1 MSTQKKNHQAH
12 RDIAAIKSQPTGDR
26 IYMDYASTTPCDKRV
41 VQTMTKFLSEDG
53 EFGNPASRSHSFGW
67 SAEEAVEEARKNIA
81 DLIGANPKEI
91 IFTSGAT
98 EADNLAVKGIADFYQ
113 ANGKHIV
120 TSKIEHKAV
129 LDPCRELE
137 RQGFEVTY
145 LDPNEE
151 GLVTADMVKDA
162 VRDDTILVSIMYI
175 NNEMG
180 TINDIE
186 GIGNFCFE
194 NKIIFHVDAAQA
206 TGKIDFNLQ
215 ELPVHAMS
223 LSAHKTYG
231 PKGIG
236 ALYLRRKPRVR
247 LRSQIQGGGHE
258 RGFRSGTLPT
268 HQIVG
273 MGEAFKY
280 ARLEMEENKKHI
292 KMLHD
297 RLLDKLINI
306 EETYINGSLDNKVPN
321 ILNMSFNYIEGES
334 LIMALDNVAVSS
346 GSACTSASLE
356 PSYVLRAIGRD
367 DELAHSSIRFSFG
380 RNTSIEEVDQV
391 ANTMV
396 KVIEQLRELSPLWDM
411 YLDGVDF
418 STIEWDD
425 H

>member
-1 MSTQKKNHQAH
+1 MDHKQH
-12 RDIAAIKSQPTGDR
+12 RDVTATIDTHAESSGNR

-41 VQTMTKFLSEDG
+41 VETMVKYMTDEG

-67 SAEEAVEEARKNIA
+67 KADDAVDEARKNVA
-81 DLIGANPKEI
+81 ELIGADPKEI
-91 IFTSGAT
+91 VFTSGAT
-98 EADNLAVKGIADFYQ
+98 EADNLAIKGIADFYQ
-113 ANGKHIV
+113 SKGKHII

-137 RQGFEVTY
+137 RDGFEVTY
-145 LDPNEE
+145 LDPNED
-151 GLVTADMVKDA
+151 GIVTADMVIDA

-180 TINDIE
+180 TVNDIE
-186 GIGNFCFE
+186 GIGKYCFE
-194 NKIIFHVDAAQA
+194 NKIMFHVDAAQA
-206 TGKIDFNLQ
+206 TGKIEFNLQ
-215 ELPVHAMS
+215 ELPVHLMS

-236 ALYLRRKPRVR
+236 ALYVRKKPRVR
-247 LRSQIQGGGHE
+247 LRAQIHGGGHE
-258 RGFRSGTLPT
+258 RGMRSGTLPT

-280 ARLEMEENKKHI
+280 ARLEMEKNKQHI

-297 RLLDKLINI
+297 RLLSKLTTI
-306 EETYINGSLDNKVPN
+306 EESYINGSLDHKVPN
-321 ILNMSFNYIEGES
+321 ILNISFNFVEGES
-334 LIMALDNVAVSS
+334 LIMALENVAVSS

-380 RNTSIEEVDQV
+380 RTTTVEEVDSV
-391 ANTMV
+391 AETMLN
-396 KVIEQLRELSPLWDM
+396 VIGKLRILSPLWDM

-418 STIEWDD
+418 SKVKWNA

>member
-1 MSTQKKNHQAH
+1 
-12 RDIAAIKSQPTGDR
+12 
-26 IYMDYASTTPCDKRV
+26 MDYASTTPCDKRV
-41 VQTMTKFLSEDG
+41 VQTMMNFLSEDG

-67 SAEEAVEEARKNIA
+67 SADEAVEEARKNVA
-81 DLIGANPKEI
+81 DLIGADPKEI

-98 EADNLAVKGIADFYQ
+98 EADNLAIKGIADFYQ
-113 ANGKHIV
+113 SNGKHIV

-180 TINDIE
+180 TVNDIE
-186 GIGNFCFE
+186 GIGKYCFD
-194 NKIIFHVDAAQA
+194 NKIMFHVDAAQA
-206 TGKIDFNLQ
+206 TGKIDFNLE

-236 ALYLRRKPRVR
+236 ALYIRRKPRVR

-280 ARLEMEENKKHI
+280 ARLEMEQNKQHI

-297 RLLDKLINI
+297 RLLDRLINI
-306 EETYINGSLDNKVPN
+306 EETYINGSLDSKVPN
-321 ILNMSFNYIEGES
+321 ILNISFNFVEGES

-380 RNTSIEEVDQV
+380 KNTSVEEVDQV
-391 ANTMV
+391 ADTMIR
-396 KVIEQLRELSPLWDM
+396 VIEQLRELSPLWDM

-418 STIEWDD
+418 STVKWNT

>member
-1 MSTQKKNHQAH
+1 MDHKSH
-12 RDIAAIKSQPTGDR
+12 RDITAIKPQPTGDR

-41 VQTMTKFLSEDG
+41 VQTMMNFLSEDG

-67 SAEEAVEEARKNIA
+67 SADEAVEEARKNVA
-81 DLIGANPKEI
+81 DLIGADPKEI

-98 EADNLAVKGIADFYQ
+98 EADNLAIKGIADFYQ
-113 ANGKHIV
+113 TNGKHIV

-151 GLVTADMVKDA
+151 GLVTAEMVKDA

-180 TINDIE
+180 TVNDIE
-186 GIGNFCFE
+186 GIGRYCFD
-194 NKIIFHVDAAQA
+194 NKIMFHVDAAQA
-206 TGKIDFNLQ
+206 TGKIDFNLE

-236 ALYLRRKPRVR
+236 ALYIRRKPRVR

-280 ARLEMEENKKHI
+280 ARLEMEQNKQHI

-306 EETYINGSLDNKVPN
+306 EETYINGSLDSKVPN
-321 ILNMSFNYIEGES
+321 ILNISFNFVEGES

-380 RNTSIEEVDQV
+380 KNTSVEEVDQV
-391 ANTMV
+391 ADTMV
-396 KVIEQLRELSPLWDM
+396 RVIEQLRELSPLWDM

-418 STIEWDD
+418 STVKWNT

>member
-1 MSTQKKNHQAH
+1 MDHKQH
-12 RDIAAIKSQPTGDR
+12 RDVTATIDTHAESTGNR

-41 VQTMTKFLSEDG
+41 VETMVKYMTDEG

-67 SAEEAVEEARKNIA
+67 KADDAVDEARKNVA
-81 DLIGANPKEI
+81 ELIGADPKEI
-91 IFTSGAT
+91 VFTSGAT
-98 EADNLAVKGIADFYQ
+98 EADNLAIKGIADFYQ
-113 ANGKHIV
+113 SKGKHII

-137 RQGFEVTY
+137 RDGFEVTY
-145 LDPNEE
+145 LDPNED
-151 GLVTADMVKDA
+151 GIVTADMVIDA

-180 TINDIE
+180 TVNDIE
-186 GIGNFCFE
+186 GIGKYCFE
-194 NKIIFHVDAAQA
+194 NKIMFHVDAAQA
-206 TGKIDFNLQ
+206 TGKIEFNLQ
-215 ELPVHAMS
+215 ELPVHLMS

-236 ALYLRRKPRVR
+236 ALYVRKKPRVR
-247 LRSQIQGGGHE
+247 LRAQIHGGGHE
-258 RGFRSGTLPT
+258 RGMRSGTLPT

-280 ARLEMEENKKHI
+280 ARLEMEKNKQHI

-297 RLLDKLINI
+297 RLLSKLTTI
-306 EETYINGSLDNKVPN
+306 EESYINGSLDHKVPN
-321 ILNMSFNYIEGES
+321 ILNISFNFVEGES
-334 LIMALDNVAVSS
+334 LIMALENVAVSS

-380 RNTSIEEVDQV
+380 RTTTVEEVDSV
-391 ANTMV
+391 AETMLN
-396 KVIEQLRELSPLWDM
+396 VIGKLRILSPLWDM

-418 STIEWDD
+418 SKVKWNA

>member
-1 MSTQKKNHQAH
+1 MDHKQH
-12 RDIAAIKSQPTGDR
+12 RDVTATIDTHAESSGNR

-41 VQTMTKFLSEDG
+41 VETMVKYMTDEG

-67 SAEEAVEEARKNIA
+67 KADDAVDEARKNVA
-81 DLIGANPKEI
+81 ELIGADPKEI
-91 IFTSGAT
+91 VFTSGAT
-98 EADNLAVKGIADFYQ
+98 EADNLAIKGIADFYQ
-113 ANGKHIV
+113 SKGKHII

-137 RQGFEVTY
+137 RDGFEVTY
-145 LDPNEE
+145 LDPNKD
-151 GLVTADMVKDA
+151 GIVTADMVIDA

-180 TINDIE
+180 TVNDIE
-186 GIGNFCFE
+186 GIGKYCFE
-194 NKIIFHVDAAQA
+194 NKIMFHVDAAQA
-206 TGKIDFNLQ
+206 TGKIEFNLQ
-215 ELPVHAMS
+215 ELPVHLMS

-236 ALYLRRKPRVR
+236 ALYVRKKPRVR
-247 LRSQIQGGGHE
+247 LRAQIHGGGHE
-258 RGFRSGTLPT
+258 RGMRSGTLPT

-280 ARLEMEENKKHI
+280 ARLEMEKNKQHI

-297 RLLDKLINI
+297 RLLSKLTTI
-306 EETYINGSLDNKVPN
+306 EESYINGSLDHKVPN
-321 ILNMSFNYIEGES
+321 ILNISFNFVEGES
-334 LIMALDNVAVSS
+334 LIMALENVAVSS

-380 RNTSIEEVDQV
+380 RTTTVEEVDSV
-391 ANTMV
+391 AETMLN
-396 KVIEQLRELSPLWDM
+396 VIGKLRILSPLWDM

-418 STIEWDD
+418 SKVKWNA

>member
-1 MSTQKKNHQAH
+1 MDHKQH
-12 RDIAAIKSQPTGDR
+12 RDVTATIDTHAESSGNR

-41 VQTMTKFLSEDG
+41 VETMVKYMTEEG

-67 SAEEAVEEARKNIA
+67 KADDAVDEARKNVA
-81 DLIGANPKEI
+81 ELIGADPKEI
-91 IFTSGAT
+91 VFTSGAT
-98 EADNLAVKGIADFYQ
+98 EADNLAIKGIADFYQ
-113 ANGKHIV
+113 SKGKHII

-137 RQGFEVTY
+137 RDGFEVTY
-145 LDPNEE
+145 LDPNED
-151 GLVTADMVKDA
+151 GIVTAQMVIDA

-186 GIGNFCFE
+186 GIGKYCFE
-194 NKIIFHVDAAQA
+194 NKIMFHVDAAQA
-206 TGKIDFNLQ
+206 TGKIEFNLQ
-215 ELPVHAMS
+215 ELPVHVMS

-236 ALYLRRKPRVR
+236 ALYVRKKPRVR
-247 LRSQIQGGGHE
+247 LRAQIHGGGHE
-258 RGFRSGTLPT
+258 RGMRSGTLPT

-280 ARLEMEENKKHI
+280 ARLEMEENKQHI

-297 RLLDKLINI
+297 RLLSKLTTI
-306 EETYINGSLDNKVPN
+306 EESYINGSLDHKVPN
-321 ILNMSFNYIEGES
+321 ILNISFNFIEGES
-334 LIMALDNVAVSS
+334 LIMALENVAVSS

-380 RNTSIEEVDQV
+380 RTTTVEEVDSV
-391 ANTMV
+391 AETMLN
-396 KVIEQLRELSPLWDM
+396 VIGKLRILSPLWDM

-418 STIEWDD
+418 SKVKWNA

>member
-1 MSTQKKNHQAH
+1 MDHKQH
-12 RDIAAIKSQPTGDR
+12 RDVTATIDTHAESSGNR

-41 VQTMTKFLSEDG
+41 VETMVKYMTEEG

-67 SAEEAVEEARKNIA
+67 KADDAVDEARKNVA
-81 DLIGANPKEI
+81 ELIGADPKEI
-91 IFTSGAT
+91 VFTSGAT
-98 EADNLAVKGIADFYQ
+98 EADNLAIKGIADFYQ
-113 ANGKHIV
+113 SKGKHII

-137 RQGFEVTY
+137 RDGFEVTY
-145 LDPNEE
+145 LDPNED
-151 GLVTADMVKDA
+151 GIVTAQMVIDA

-186 GIGNFCFE
+186 GIGKYCFE
-194 NKIIFHVDAAQA
+194 NKIMFHVDAAQA
-206 TGKIDFNLQ
+206 TGKIEFNLQ
-215 ELPVHAMS
+215 ELPVHVMS

-231 PKGIG
+231 PKGVG
-236 ALYLRRKPRVR
+236 ALYVRKKPRVR
-247 LRSQIQGGGHE
+247 LRAQIHGGGHE
-258 RGFRSGTLPT
+258 RGMRSGTLPT

-280 ARLEMEENKKHI
+280 ARLEMEQNKQHI

-297 RLLDKLINI
+297 RLLSKLTTI
-306 EETYINGSLDNKVPN
+306 EESYINGSLDHKVPN
-321 ILNMSFNYIEGES
+321 ILNISFNFVEGES
-334 LIMALDNVAVSS
+334 LIMALENVAVSS

-380 RNTSIEEVDQV
+380 RTTTVEEVDSV
-391 ANTMV
+391 AETMLN
-396 KVIEQLRELSPLWDM
+396 VIGKLRILSPLWDM

-418 STIEWDD
+418 SKVKWNA

>member
-1 MSTQKKNHQAH
+1 MDHKQH
-12 RDIAAIKSQPTGDR
+12 RDVTATIDTHAESSGNR

-41 VQTMTKFLSEDG
+41 VETMVKYMTDEG

-67 SAEEAVEEARKNIA
+67 KADDAVDEARKNVA
-81 DLIGANPKEI
+81 ELIGADPKEI
-91 IFTSGAT
+91 VFTSGAT
-98 EADNLAVKGIADFYQ
+98 EADNLAIKGIADFYQ
-113 ANGKHIV
+113 SKGKHIIK
-120 TSKIEHKAV
+120 SKIEHKAV

-137 RQGFEVTY
+137 RDGFEVTY
-145 LDPNEE
+145 LDPNED
-151 GLVTADMVKDA
+151 GIVTADMVIDA

-180 TINDIE
+180 TVNDIE
-186 GIGNFCFE
+186 GIGKYCFE
-194 NKIIFHVDAAQA
+194 NKIMFHVDAAQA
-206 TGKIDFNLQ
+206 TGKIEFNLQ
-215 ELPVHAMS
+215 ELPVHLMS

-236 ALYLRRKPRVR
+236 ALYVRKKPRVR
-247 LRSQIQGGGHE
+247 LRAQIHGGGHE
-258 RGFRSGTLPT
+258 RGMRSGTLPT

-280 ARLEMEENKKHI
+280 ARLEMEKNKQHI

-297 RLLDKLINI
+297 RLLSKLTTI
-306 EETYINGSLDNKVPN
+306 EESYINGSLDHKVPN
-321 ILNMSFNYIEGES
+321 ILNISFNFVEGES
-334 LIMALDNVAVSS
+334 LIMALENVAVSS

-380 RNTSIEEVDQV
+380 RTTTVEEVDSV
-391 ANTMV
+391 AETMLN
-396 KVIEQLRELSPLWDM
+396 VIGKLRILSPLWDM

-418 STIEWDD
+418 SKVKWNA

>member
-1 MSTQKKNHQAH
+1 MDHKQH
-12 RDIAAIKSQPTGDR
+12 RDVTATIDTHAESSGNR

-41 VQTMTKFLSEDG
+41 VETMVKYMTDEG

-67 SAEEAVEEARKNIA
+67 KADDAVDEARKNVA
-81 DLIGANPKEI
+81 ELIGADPKEI
-91 IFTSGAT
+91 VFTSGAT
-98 EADNLAVKGIADFYQ
+98 EADNLAIKGIADFYQ
-113 ANGKHIV
+113 SKGKHII

-137 RQGFEVTY
+137 RDGFEVTY
-145 LDPNEE
+145 LDPNED
-151 GLVTADMVKDA
+151 GIVTADMVIDA

-180 TINDIE
+180 TVNDIE
-186 GIGNFCFE
+186 GIGKYCFE
-194 NKIIFHVDAAQA
+194 NKIMFHVDAAQA
-206 TGKIDFNLQ
+206 TGKIEFNLQ
-215 ELPVHAMS
+215 ELPVHLMS

-236 ALYLRRKPRVR
+236 ALYVRKKPRVR
-247 LRSQIQGGGHE
+247 MRAQIHGGGHE
-258 RGFRSGTLPT
+258 RGMRSGTLPT

-280 ARLEMEENKKHI
+280 ARLEMEKNKQHI

-297 RLLDKLINI
+297 RLLSKLTTI
-306 EETYINGSLDNKVPN
+306 EESYINGSLDHKVPN
-321 ILNMSFNYIEGES
+321 ILNISFNFVEGES
-334 LIMALDNVAVSS
+334 LIMALENVAVSS

-380 RNTSIEEVDQV
+380 RTTTVEEVDSV
-391 ANTMV
+391 AETMLN
-396 KVIEQLRELSPLWDM
+396 VIGKLRILSPLWDM

-418 STIEWDD
+418 SKVKWNA